1 MVKKVKKIFNNTA
14 RAFCFCGVVFFILN
28 TQAQSNYDK
37 YDTTKYFKEKI
48 ALRANLLY
56 LGASVEF
63 SFYKN
68 LTLYNQV
75 AFPWG
80 VMGSQ
85 SQNQNHSKIIFTPTY
100 HSSVRWYYNTKRRI
114 EKNKNVRYFSG
125 NYISLLA
132 GISLDRRIKPSS
144 STAVTAF
151 IVPYDYLG
159 IHYGL
164 QRNFRRHWFW
174 NVSVGGGLKYNKHV
188 PPVLKTIYVE
198 MGLGYTF

>member
-1 MVKKVKKIFNNTA
+1 MEKKVKKILNKTV
-14 RAFCFCGVVFFILN
+14 RAFCSCGVVFFILN

-63 SFYKN
+63 NFYKN
-68 LTLYNQV
+68 LTFYNQV

-80 VMGSQ
+80 VLGG
-85 SQNQNHSKIIFTPTY
+85 QNQKEIIFTPTY
-100 HSSVRWYYNTKRRI
+100 HSSIRWYYNTKRRI
-114 EKNKNVRYFSG
+114 EKNKNTSFFSG
-125 NYISLLA
+125 NYISLLTS
-132 GISLDRRIKPSS
+132 ISLDRQIKPSS
-144 STAVTAF
+144 STLVTAF

-174 NVSVGGGLKYNKHV
+174 NISIGGGLKYNKHV
-188 PPVLKTIYVE
+188 PPVLKTIYGE